1 MSNKDELLV
10 EGKSDQE
17 FFRFLIKSD
26 PDLELESIEISPPK
40 LLGGSSDG
48 VTGVLE
54 MLPNLLKF
62 KELHGK
68 SLGIVLDADF
78 QINGTG
84 FLHRRNEVLEILSG
98 FGYVT
103 PECDEGNQWQGE
115 IFQHSDGLSP
125 VGLWIMPDHQSDG
138 MFETL
143 LLDTIKGENRQ
154 QLHDRLRE
162 EMNVVATDEQFQ
174 EIRFKDAHRDKVLL
188 NTWLSWQKQPAAC
201 RSDSISIVECA
212 LREDWLDADHQ
223 NVVSLA
229 RWLQSIFTPL

>member
-17 FFRFLIKSD
+17 FFRFLIKHD
-26 PDLELESIEISPPK
+26 PELELENIEISPPR
-40 LLGGSSDG
+40 LLGSSSDG

-54 MLPNLLKF
+54 MLPSLLKF

-84 FLHRRNEVLEILSG
+84 FLHRRNAVLEILG
-98 FGYVT
+98 RFGYSV
-103 PECDEGNQWQGE
+103 PDADGNSQWQGE
-115 IFQHSDGLSP
+115 LFPHSDGLSP
-125 VGLWIMPDHQSDG
+125 VGLWIMPDHYSDG

-143 LLDTIKGENRQ
+143 LLDAVTGENRQ
-154 QLHDRLRE
+154 QLFSRLEE
-162 EMNVVATDEQFQ
+162 EMNAVATNEQFQ
-174 EIRFKDAHRDKVLL
+174 EIRFKDAHRHKILL
-188 NTWLSWQKQPAAC
+188 NTWLNWQKQPAAC

-212 LREDWLDADHQ
+212 LTQGWLDANHQ
-223 NVVSLA
+223 HVVSLS
-229 RWLQSIFTPL
+229 RWLKGTFNN